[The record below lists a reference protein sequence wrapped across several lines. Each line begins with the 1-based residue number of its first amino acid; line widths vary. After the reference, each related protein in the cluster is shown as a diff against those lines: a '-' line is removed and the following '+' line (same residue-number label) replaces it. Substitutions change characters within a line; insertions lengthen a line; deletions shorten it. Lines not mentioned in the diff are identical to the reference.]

1 MNGFTKIVTNGTR
14 NGASTMTWH
23 AEYYDEHRFSFA
35 EDEYSDEHRF
45 SFAEDEYSEL
55 SHKTEPKT
63 SIFKII
69 DTISL
74 VICAL
79 ALIYLVAHVIMDA
92 I

>member
-14 NGASTMTWH
+14 NGVSTMTWH
-23 AEYYDEHRFSFA
+23 AEYY
-35 EDEYSDEHRF
+35 DEHRF

-79 ALIYLVAHVIMDA
+79 ALIYLVAHVIMAA